1 MEVCMDSLS
10 IRKSIDEIYDEI
22 VTIRRDIHMH
32 PELSEHEER
41 TENAICSYLDKL
53 SIEYEKDI
61 SGHGVIAR
69 IGKKDAEYGV
79 AIRADIDALPIK
91 ESTGLPYAS
100 ANDGVMHACGHDIH
114 TAILLGTAKLLK
126 GMENELKGA
135 VKLFFQP
142 AEETTGG
149 AAGMIQHD
157 GLNSPRITRVL
168 SLHVDPNYPT
178 GTVYLSTGKMNASTT
193 DMSIKVKGV
202 ACHGAHPDKG
212 IDAIVAA
219 SHIVLALQTISS
231 RFAAPTT
238 PVIVTIGTISGGSKE
253 NVIAGEVELKGTI
266 RALDFETRDF
276 IKAHIKTIAE
286 NTAAAFGA
294 CAEVSMLDGYPP
306 LVNDK
311 ESALTIADIAR
322 KELGESGIVFMEEP
336 SLGADDFAY
345 FTSKV
350 RGVYF
355 NIGTYKKG
363 QHEPQM
369 LHNEFFSPDEECI
382 KAGILM
388 EVLGTLKF
396 LDEDEPGA

>member
-114 TAILLGTAKLLK
+114 TAILIGTAKLLK

-142 AEETTGG
+142 ASEPT
-149 AAGMIQHD
+149 
-157 GLNSPRITRVL
+157 PR
-168 SLHVDPNYPT
+168 
-178 GTVYLSTGKMNASTT
+178 
-193 DMSIKVKGV
+193 
-202 ACHGAHPDKG
+202 
-212 IDAIVAA
+212 
-219 SHIVLALQTISS
+219 
-231 RFAAPTT
+231 
-238 PVIVTIGTISGGSKE
+238 
-253 NVIAGEVELKGTI
+253 
-266 RALDFETRDF
+266 
-276 IKAHIKTIAE
+276 
-286 NTAAAFGA
+286 
-294 CAEVSMLDGYPP
+294 
-306 LVNDK
+306 
-311 ESALTIADIAR
+311 
-322 KELGESGIVFMEEP
+322 
-336 SLGADDFAY
+336 
-345 FTSKV
+345 
-350 RGVYF
+350 
-355 NIGTYKKG
+355 
-363 QHEPQM
+363 
-369 LHNEFFSPDEECI
+369 
-382 KAGILM
+382 
-388 EVLGTLKF
+388 
-396 LDEDEPGA
+396 